1 MYLRVSIKKLD
12 RLLEEENKMA
22 KENVGQCIAK
32 ILVHE
37 GGFVNHPK
45 DPGGLTNMGVTKRVY
60 AEWVGHEVSEQD
72 MRALAED
79 DVRPI
84 YKKNYWDRIKGDKL
98 PSGLDLCVFDFGVNA
113 GTGRAAKYLQKMI
126 DTTVDGGIGPNT
138 LKAVKAYVKE
148 HGIEETIKKYQSNR
162 QDYYESLSTFE
173 TFGKGWTIRN
183 NDTTEMA
190 LQLAEGIEG
199 EMDNHEPGPDAN

>member
-1 MYLRVSIKKLD
+1 LD
-12 RLLEEENKMA
+12 
-22 KENVGQCIAK
+22 
-32 ILVHE
+32 
-37 GGFVNHPK
+37 
-45 DPGGLTNMGVTKRVY
+45 
-60 AEWVGHEVSEQD
+60 
-72 MRALAED
+72 ED

-84 YKKNYWDRIKGDKL
+84 YQKNYWDRIKGDKL

-126 DTTVDGGIGPNT
+126 GTTADGGIGPNT

-148 HGIEETIKKYQSNR
+148 NGLVETIKKYQANR

-173 TFGKGWTIRN
+173 TFGRGWTVRN

-190 LQLAEGIEG
+190 IYMAE
-199 EMDNHEPGPDAN
+199 NPDSEESRKADREQMLNS